1 MESAKRVKSK
11 PRRKRIAGITI
22 AAGTLGVT
30 RFHLYKV
37 LTGKRESA
45 PLLARYRAMMAA
57 QKS

>member
-1 MESAKRVKSK
+1 MQSAKSVKSK
-11 PRRKRIAGITI
+11 PRRKRIVGIT
-22 AAGTLGVT
+22 AAAVALGVT

-45 PLLARYRAMMAA
+45 PLLKRYLALKAA